1 METIAKSIVFAK
13 LAWESFASGTCAVQ
27 GFVLSR
33 RCRTCTSS
41 CLILLRLTFRL
52 SISVTLWDWIVGLRS
67 APFRI
72 SSSFMRAVTCS
83 ESSLI
88 HTLYL
93 SGWRDWPCHDCLFFI
108 LCRKLRMSHSGVL
121 AVARG
126 ACQLVLFHV
135 VPGALH
141 INLFLR
147 CEFGAHSIEG
157 RRTSFAVFAKPEF
170 KSLFEIRTR

>member
-41 CLILLRLTFRL
+41 CLILLRLTLRL

-108 LCRKLRMSHSGVL
+108 GSFGCLTQACWRG
-121 AVARG
+121 ARG
-126 ACQLVLFHV
+126 MST
-135 VPGALH
+135 GALPCRSWRAPYQPFSLLRVRCSLDRRAQ
-141 INLFLR
+141 NELR
-147 CEFGAHSIEG
+147 CICQA
-157 RRTSFAVFAKPEF
+157 
-170 KSLFEIRTR
+170 